1 MQVKKTSQYVV
12 SFDDDE
18 VKEALVYWMSRGSK
32 STVQTISM
40 ATMINN
46 SECAI
51 EGNEE
56 GTLSISFE
64 WDETDESG

>member
-1 MQVKKTSQYVV
+1 MNVKKTSQYVV
-12 SFDDDE
+12 SFDAGE

-32 STVQTISM
+32 STVQTINM
-40 ATMINN
+40 ASLMNN
-46 SECAI
+46 SECTI
-51 EGNEE
+51 EGNKE

>member
-12 SFDDDE
+12 SFGADE

-40 ATMINN
+40 ATMFNN
-46 SECAI
+46 SECTI
-51 EGNEE
+51 EGNKE

-64 WDETDESG
+64 WDETDESR